1 MNHDYYEHY
10 QLWLVVNK
18 LADNQDN
25 WYRFIA
31 EECDDKEGM

>member
-1 MNHDYYEHY
+1 MDYYEHY

-25 WYRFIA
+25 WYRFN
-31 EECDDKEGM
+31 EEFNNKEGM